1 MYAMGSHVYIYIHTH
16 TIVTCTPGYIDHIYI
31 NKHTHIHIDIYT
43 WTCMDI
49 NISIIYRLGFSQI
62 HHSAKANAP
71 ARDGGFGPW
80 LLWHRMA
87 RQGRAHGPLL
97 CGASA
102 APLMG
107 FSWDFP
113 LEIHGFSIESMGIIF
128 GNLHNYIGK
137 IWDVPSENWGMLKK
151 NKMRI

>member
-1 MYAMGSHVYIYIHTH
+1 MYVPHPSVSIISIYIYI
-16 TIVTCTPGYIDHIYI
+16 YMIYI
-31 NKHTHIHIDIYT
+31 YIY
-43 WTCMDI
+43 MI
-49 NISIIYRLGFSQI
+49 YIYISIYIYIYALRLGFSQI

-71 ARDGGFGPW
+71 ARDSGPGPW

-102 APLMG
+102 APFMG

-128 GNLHNYIGK
+128 GNLHNYMGK
-137 IWDVPSENWGMLKK
+137 IWDVPAENWGMFKK
-151 NKMRI
+151 KR